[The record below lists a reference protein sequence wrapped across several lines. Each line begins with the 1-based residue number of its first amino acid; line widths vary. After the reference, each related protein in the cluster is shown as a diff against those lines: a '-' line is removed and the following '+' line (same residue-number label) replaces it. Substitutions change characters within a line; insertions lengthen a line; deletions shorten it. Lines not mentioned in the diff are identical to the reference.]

1 MRKQLLIAGAITAA
15 ILGGS
20 GVAYA
25 TVSSPAATQPVNAGV
40 YACVNTKGGIDYLE
54 FNAPIPHPCWFPG
67 ETLWQLN
74 SSNRVITPR
83 PTPTATRTVTVT
95 SDSEQFTDQSNTDTT
110 FTLNV
115 PAGHI
120 QYGSVTAT
128 ATGPTALSPP
138 VTVDVTN
145 VDYHTNVATVSY
157 SGAFTDYT
165 ITFRYN
171 YES

>member
-74 SSNRVITPR
+74 AGER
-83 PTPTATRTVTVT
+83 PTATRTINVTNTTQAVPVT
-95 SDSEQFTDQSNTDTT
+95 TT
-110 FTLNV
+110 ASSPQTITLVV
-115 PAGHI
+115 PAGSHL
-120 QYGSVTAT
+120 YGTPTAT
-128 ATGPTALSPP
+128 FTAGNGTVSVSNVNHSAGTILLTYT
-138 VTVDVTN
+138 VTTPG
-145 VDYHTNVATVSY
+145 TITVSY
-157 SGAFTDYT
+157 SYIG
-165 ITFRYN
+165 
-171 YES
+171 